1 MAEARAAGQ
10 ASSYDAASL
19 PTRLGCDVGKLG
31 SAGPGMRQPG
41 HDMPAR
47 LSQAVGLAVA
57 AAESGMTC
65 DPLCIK
71 PDVV

>member
-10 ASSYDAASL
+10 ASSYDTASL
-19 PTRLGCDVGKLG
+19 PTCLGCDVGKLG

-41 HDMPAR
+41 HDMPAW

-57 AAESGMTC
+57 AAESRMTC
-65 DPLCIK
+65 DPFCIK
-71 PDVV
+71 PDIV